1 MKALV
6 TGAAGFIGSTLTDRL
21 LSEGWNVRGAD
32 SFTPYYDPAA
42 KRANIGHLQDV
53 ASFELCEVDLANTE
67 LAPLIDDVDVVFH
80 LAGQPGVRLS
90 WSDGFHDYSE
100 ANIEVTQRLLEA
112 VRERPLRRFVYAS
125 SSSVYGDVDTV
136 PTDED
141 HPTRPYSPY
150 GVTKLAGEHLCSA
163 YGRNFNVPTTSVRY
177 FTVYGPRQRPDMAFH
192 RLIEAALGG
201 QSFPLYGDGKQIR
214 DVTFVDDIVEAT
226 YLAAITDL
234 AAGTMMN
241 AAGGDSMELL
251 DVIKLAGELAGS
263 PIDLDWRDAQPGD
276 VRRTGGSVERAR
288 ELLGWTPKIDLR
300 AGIERQ
306 IAWHRSRAQTLP
318 ESN

>member
-21 LSEGWNVRGAD
+21 LAEGWSVRGVD
-32 SFTPYYDPAA
+32 SFTTYYDPAA
-42 KRANIGHLQDV
+42 KRSNIAHLVGSAD
-53 ASFELCEVDLANTE
+53 FELCEIDLASAE
-67 LAPLIDDVDVVFH
+67 LGKLFDGIDVVFH

-90 WSDGFHDYSE
+90 WAEGFHIYSE
-100 ANIEVTQRLLEA
+100 TNIEVTQRLLDA
-112 VRERPLRRFVYAS
+112 ARGRSLQRFVYAS
-125 SSSVYGDVDTV
+125 SSSVYGDVGVV

-163 YGRNFNVPTTSVRY
+163 YGRNFSVPTTSVRY

-192 RLIEAALGG
+192 RLIEAALNGD
-201 QSFPLYGDGKQIR
+201 SFPLYGDGRQVR
-214 DVTFVDDIVEAT
+214 DFTFVDDIVECT
-226 YLAAITDL
+226 FLAGITGL
-234 AAGTMMN
+234 PAGTVVN

-251 DVIKLAGELAGS
+251 DVVSLVGEIAGA
-263 PIDLDWRDAQPGD
+263 PVQLDWRDAQPGD
-276 VRRTGGSVERAR
+276 VRRTGGSIERAR
-288 ELLGWTPKIDLR
+288 QLLGWTPKIGLR

-306 IAWHRSRAQTLP
+306 VAWHKEWT
-318 ESN
+318 